1 MMKKAIAFLVSVM
14 LLVGCMG
21 VIAHAAGTCNVVV
34 VADKAQ
40 AAVGETVN
48 FTVKLSG
55 AGNVDMGVW
64 NHYVTAS
71 VPAGKMEIIS
81 ATPGSVYDGIWATVS
96 GNTVSS
102 SALGAFDAGVTSDAV
117 LFTFSAKVI
126 SGNYNDQLTVSVG
139 GSVSVKETVEHE
151 DAMGNIVTSIDSVTQ
166 QVAGGS
172 AIITIPCTD
181 HKAAAPVIE
190 NNVEPT
196 CGAAG
201 SYDSVV
207 YCSICGTEM
216 SRETITV
223 PATGK
228 HTPGA
233 AVKENE
239 KAATCGADGSYESVV
254 YCSVCKTE
262 LSRETVK
269 VNATGAHTW
278 INVEKKPATCTEDG
292 VESGRYCDVCKI
304 AEGQGVIKAFGHNYE
319 EKITKAATCTEKGV
333 KTFTCKNDASHTY
346 TEEIDAIGHD
356 WDDGKVTK
364 EATCTEKG
372 VKTYTCKNDASHTK
386 TEDIAALG
394 HTPGK
399 PVEENRV
406 EPTCT
411 KTGSVDI
418 VVYCSVCGEEISRDK
433 QTIEKKPHVDNNKD
447 DKCDVC
453 GGPMS
458 DDEPKNGDITPYFVM
473 PVVLVSV
480 CAAAAYVTI
489 KRKNAR

>member
-1 MMKKAIAFLVSVM
+1 MMKKAIAFFVSVM

-34 VADKAQ
+34 VPDKVQ
-40 AAVGETVN
+40 AAVGETVI

-64 NHYVTAS
+64 NHYVTAT
-71 VPAGKMEIIS
+71 VPANMEIIS
-81 ATPGSVYDGIWATVS
+81 ANPGEVYDGIWATVS
-96 GNTVSS
+96 GNTVTS
-102 SALGAFDAGVTSDAV
+102 SAQGAFEAGVTSDAV

-181 HKAAAPVIE
+181 HKAGDPVIE

-207 YCSICGTEM
+207 YCSICGAEM

-228 HTPGA
+228 HTPGE

-239 KAATCGADGSYESVV
+239 KAATCGTDGSYDSVV

-269 VNATGAHTW
+269 VNATGDHKW

-304 AEGQGVIKAFGHNYE
+304 AEGQGVIKAFGHDYE
-319 EKITKAATCTEKGV
+319 EKITKAPTCTEKGV

-386 TEDIAALG
+386 TEEIPALG
-394 HTPGK
+394 HKWGEK
-399 PVEENRV
+399 YESNEDGHWHICV
-406 EPTCT
+406 
-411 KTGSVDI
+411 
-418 VVYCSVCGEEISRDK
+418 VCGEKGEVDPHTKDNKGTDGYWYCRCGWKLGKIEDDGKDK
-433 QTIEKKPHVDNNKD
+433 VHPD
-447 DKCDVC
+447 
-453 GGPMS
+453 
-458 DDEPKNGDITPYFVM
+458 GDITPYFVM

-480 CAAAAYVTI
+480 CAAAAYVYI